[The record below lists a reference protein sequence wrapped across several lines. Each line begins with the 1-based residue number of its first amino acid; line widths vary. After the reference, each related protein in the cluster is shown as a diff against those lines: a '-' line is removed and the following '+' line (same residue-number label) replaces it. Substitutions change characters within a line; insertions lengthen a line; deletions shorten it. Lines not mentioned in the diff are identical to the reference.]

1 MSKIVR
7 LNPNQKAVVD
17 FRQGVA
23 MVQAAR
29 CVVTL
34 GYLRDIDSL

>member
-1 MSKIVR
+1 MIKIVR

-23 MVQAAR
+23 MVQAAPGSGKMR
-29 CVVTL
+29 
-34 GYLRDIDSL
+34 GYLRLPS